1 MCLVTGSFRS
11 AWIAGGLFGIGGLGR
26 WRLGA
31 PVATCDREER
41 WENDRGEPRTSRS
54 AINRSA
60 IKRKGGF
67 FETPISFLDW
77 PVVARV
83 RNAAVL

>member
-11 AWIAGGLFGIGGLGR
+11 AWIAGGLFGIEGLGR
-26 WRLGA
+26 WRLEA
-31 PVATCDREER
+31 PVATCDREGR
-41 WENDRGEPRTSRS
+41 WENDRGELQTS
-54 AINRSA
+54 RSA

-67 FETPISFLDW
+67 FETPISFLDRL
-77 PVVARV
+77 VVARG